1 MTTLASTALP
11 TPSTREWE
19 HHIPYTVTCGAETLT
34 LHELDKCRYENPLE
48 VGYISPGVTDIETF
62 KAAYQVA
69 VLRVRFFQL
78 GCDSNPMIVV
88 DDGEPISE
96 FSPAQQEVIGWLRD
110 NGREVLA
117 EKLVTMLRDAD
128 DPDEPDVSIV
138 SLRQMA
144 QFFVKHG
151 DFADPFIGPD
161 SQGLVHAE
169 WRILG
174 NGVLV
179 IVFPEDET
187 VLLVAQ
193 ADETPDKEKLDLCV
207 RKSVPEIIE
216 AFGDL
221 VPRR

>member
-1 MTTLASTALP
+1 
-11 TPSTREWE
+11 
-19 HHIPYTVTCGAETLT
+19 
-34 LHELDKCRYENPLE
+34 
-48 VGYISPGVTDIETF
+48 
-62 KAAYQVA
+62 
-69 VLRVRFFQL
+69 
-78 GCDSNPMIVV
+78 MIVV

-96 FSPAQQEVIGWLRD
+96 FSPAQQRVISWLRD
-110 NGREVLA
+110 NDREVLA

-138 SLRQMA
+138 SLWQMA
-144 QFFVKHG
+144 QFFVEHG
-151 DFADPFIGPD
+151 EFADPFIGPD
-161 SQGLVHAE
+161 SRGLVHAE

-179 IVFPEDET
+179 IVFLEDEA

-207 RKSVPEIIE
+207 RKPVPEIIE